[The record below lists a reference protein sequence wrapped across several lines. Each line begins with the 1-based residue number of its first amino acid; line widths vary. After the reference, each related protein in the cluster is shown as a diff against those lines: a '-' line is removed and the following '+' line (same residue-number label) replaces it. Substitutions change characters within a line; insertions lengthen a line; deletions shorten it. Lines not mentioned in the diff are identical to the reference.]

1 MEVDFSNLNES
12 NITKSFTDINSSL
25 NINNNSNINNENESD
40 AAPIVPLN
48 NNEINSMNN
57 TPSNI
62 NVSIKKE
69 GNENKH
75 YDNKNENYFISSNI
89 FSDEINK
96 KSSNNKEKEE
106 NLSSNNKK
114 YNDIEEKIYTNNP
127 DITKGEDNDYIK
139 ITENKNSINEYN
151 DDSLKLKD
159 KVMEMYNKGY
169 LPLFLRMYSQS
180 PTFYYAKFNNN
191 LKTILNAYLKLNGY
205 NPDDKYTLIN
215 DGEILDQNIPIDNL
229 ELKPLSIIDIIKD

>member
-69 GNENKH
+69 GNEN
-75 YDNKNENYFISSNI
+75 NKNENYFISSNI

-139 ITENKNSINEYN
+139 ITENKNNINEYN